1 MDSHNRQLAVIG
13 GGLAGSEAAWQ
24 AAGLGCQVDLYEM
37 KPLAFSPAHHSPLL
51 GELVCSNSLRS
62 DAVTSAVGLLK
73 QEMRFM
79 GSLLMEAAEQTR
91 VPAGKALAVDREKF
105 ARFITHKI
113 DSNDRIT
120 VVPRWKVANAIGAA
134 LARTTCEVNFFA
146 DTEQGR
152 AEAPEENYNRSVDR
166 NFDSQAAVQE
176 ALNLLKEKAVQR
188 GASPDNLETEIVEAL
203 QFNMVRGFQ
212 STGKNIRVKVQVKP
226 GLIHG
231 YENTI
236 AKLSE

>member
-105 ARFITHKI
+105 ARFITQKI

-120 VVPRWKVANAIGAA
+120 IVRQEVMELPAPSSGNVSAIIATGPLTSEA
-134 LARTTCEVNFFA
+134 LAVSIGQLTGQEHLAFYDA
-146 DTEQGR
+146 I
-152 AEAPEENYNRSVDR
+152 AP
-166 NFDSQAAVQE
+166 
-176 ALNLLKEKAVQR
+176 
-188 GASPDNLETEIVEAL
+188 IVEAESL
-203 QFNMVRGFQ
+203 
-212 STGKNIRVKVQVKP
+212 
-226 GLIHG
+226 
-231 YENTI
+231 NTE
-236 AKLSE
+236 KL